1 MPKSH
6 TVICTAGH
14 IDHGK
19 SSLIQSL
26 TGYHPDVLKEEQERE
41 MTIDL
46 GFAFYRDD
54 VTFIDV
60 PGHERFLKTM
70 LAGAS
75 GVDGAIMVIA
85 ADDGIMPQTVEHF
98 EVLQLMGV
106 ERGIIALTKIDL
118 ADEDWIELV
127 KEEIHGLTSG
137 TFLSD
142 APIIPVSNR
151 NGSGVEVFREE
162 LDKLISETQPRRDR
176 GLFRLWLDRAFTI
189 KGSGTVVAG
198 TVLSGHLKN
207 GDRVEILPEGII
219 ARVKRIQVH
228 KTDVQDCSIGERA
241 AINLPG
247 IDKDAVKRGDLLAT
261 VGHYRPTFMLNA
273 RLNLLKSCRKPIEN
287 RLRLRLHLGSS
298 EIIGR
303 VILLDK
309 SEIIPGDSGLVQFRL
324 ESQAMGDI
332 GDRYVIRSF
341 SEGRVIGGGV
351 ILETHPRKM
360 RHASAGDVTRLERLE
375 SAEPREIIRQY
386 LVRVSDKAVDAENIA
401 HETAFLV
408 GDVIDILSVMR
419 RDNEVKVI
427 EPAPR
432 WLVTELH
439 HYIELKK
446 PLLEYLDSFHDE
458 NPNLKGARRSDIK
471 AHLMPRTDAIILE
484 TLLLEL
490 VDEGMIQLEGA
501 LVNRTGF
508 KITFSPEQTRLK
520 ESILR
525 LYLEDLFKPPDP
537 AQIAEKLDV
546 KIGQVNAVIT
556 GLCELEELIRL
567 HGPDG
572 KPYLYHQEAISEAR
586 KRLLMF
592 FESHEE
598 MKFFEFREQLNST
611 RKFTTPVIMHFDTEG
626 LTYREGD
633 VRRLRK
639 LDN

>member
-60 PGHERFLKTM
+60 PGHEKFLKTM

-75 GVDGAIMVIA
+75 GVDGAVLVIA

-98 EVLQLMGV
+98 EVLQLMGI

-118 ADEDWIELV
+118 ADKDWIELV
-127 KEEIHGLTSG
+127 KDEIHGLTSE
-137 TFLSD
+137 TFMDD

-151 NGSGVEVFREE
+151 TGSGVEDFRRE

-198 TVLSGHLKN
+198 TVLSGSVKN
-207 GDRVEILPEGII
+207 GDRVEILPDGVI

-228 KTDVQDCSIGERA
+228 KVDVPHANIGDRA

-261 VGHYRPTFMLNA
+261 VGHYRPTFMFNA
-273 RLNLLKSCRKPIEN
+273 RLNLLKSYHRPIEN

-303 VILLDK
+303 AILLDRE
-309 SEIIPGDSGLVQFRL
+309 EITPGTSGLVQFRL

-341 SEGRVIGGGV
+341 SEGRVMGGGT
-351 ILETHPRKM
+351 ILETHPKKM
-360 RHASAGDVTRLERLE
+360 RHASTKDVERLEKLE

-386 LVRVSDKAVDAENIA
+386 LMKDCEKAVDAEAISR
-401 HETAFLV
+401 ETAFLV
-408 GDVIDILSVMR
+408 GDVVDILSAMQ
-419 RDNEVKVI
+419 RDDDVKVI
-427 EPAPR
+427 EPAPK
-432 WLVTELH
+432 WTVTDLS
-439 HYIELKK
+439 HYNELKASM
-446 PLLEYLDSFHDE
+446 LDYLDTFHRE
-458 NPNLKGARRSDIK
+458 NPQLEGARRSDIK
-471 AHLMPRTDAIILE
+471 SHLMPRTAAIILE
-484 TLLLEL
+484 TILQELAGENSVKLEGEL
-490 VDEGMIQLEGA
+490 VIQ
-501 LVNRTGF
+501 TGF
-508 KITFSPEQTRLK
+508 QISFSSDQIRLK
-520 ESILR
+520 ESILGIF
-525 LYLEDLFKPPDP
+525 LDDLFTPPDP
-537 AQIAEKLDV
+537 VQIAEELNTDYK
-546 KIGQVNAVIT
+546 QVNTVIT
-556 GLCELEELIRL
+556 GLCELGELVRL

-572 KPYLYHQEAISEAR
+572 KAHIFHREAIEEAR
-586 KRLLMF
+586 RRLLQF
-592 FESHEE
+592 FESHDE
-598 MKFFEFREQLNST
+598 MKFFEFRELLGST
-611 RKFTTPVIMHFDTEG
+611 RKFTTPIAMQFDTEG
-626 LTYREGD
+626 ITFRDGE
-633 VRRLRK
+633 VRRLR
-639 LDN
+639 